1 MDVAYDHIQEEALSP
16 DEAAERSGEPTNN
29 LNTEFQEAFKAVSAS
44 PWGAKLGGFFG
55 QVKKQSETLYSD
67 AQKEYGTAAEQ
78 ASKGFTGLRSSLLNS
93 TRNLSINPSASG
105 AATSYSDPTFSLPE
119 QEGTQK
125 VVEGVQS
132 TETENAQR
140 PDSLPADIV
149 KEATSLVSLFRSEA
163 SKRLKTVQK
172 AEDAADE
179 ALLQFGTNLKNF
191 LRDAVIVTA
200 PETGDNSSSEVLFE
214 TNDAEG
220 KRVFHSSRFDAQ
232 LHVIHTT
239 PGSFLQD
246 PESGEYAAFEKD
258 FDVEK
263 QTDAIAQDLDKYEE
277 LRRAMEKL
285 VPEKVEYALFWRRY
299 YFLRKVI
306 EEEERRRKEVLK
318 GIPSHGD
325 FLDDHHILTNITG
338 AAAETEEE
346 VAWGSDE
353 EEEEDQATT
362 PNAARSSSTL
372 AAPKPETKDLLK
384 PVASPRRSEEDMKST
399 ADSDASYDIVSGA
412 TSRTPGSP
420 KEEKKVE
427 VAAAGAVKE
436 EESDEEDWE

>member
-16 DEAAERSGEPTNN
+16 EEAAGRSGEPQNN
-29 LNTEFQEAFKAVSAS
+29 LNTEFQQAFKAVSAS

-55 QVKKQSETLYSD
+55 QVKKQGESLYSD

-78 ASKGFTGLRSSLLNS
+78 ASKGLTDLRSSLLS
-93 TRNLSINPSASG
+93 HTRSLSINQSASG
-105 AATSYSDPTFSLPE
+105 ASTSFSDPTFALPD
-119 QEGTQK
+119 QQAASDAPTS
-125 VVEGVQS
+125 S
-132 TETENAQR
+132 TAAPATAAGSEHAER
-140 PDSLPADIV
+140 PESLPADIV
-149 KEATSLVSLFRSEA
+149 KEASSLVSRFRSEA

-179 ALLQFGTNLKNF
+179 ALLKFGTNLKNF
-191 LRDAVIVTA
+191 LRDAVTVTA
-200 PETGDNSSSEVLFE
+200 PAPNKDGSSSEVMFE

-239 PGSFLQD
+239 PASFVQD
-246 PESGEYAAFEKD
+246 PESAEYAAFDKD
-258 FDVEK
+258 FDIER
-263 QTDAIAQDLDKYEE
+263 QTDAIAHDLDKYEE

-285 VPEKVEYALFWRRY
+285 VPEKVEYALFWTRY

-318 GIPSHGD
+318 GAS
-325 FLDDHHILTNITG
+325 
-338 AAAETEEE
+338 AETEEE
-346 VAWGSDE
+346 VAWGSDDE
-353 EEEEDQATT
+353 EGEEEDQAST
-362 PNAARSSSTL
+362 PHAARSSSTL
-372 AAPKPETKDLLK
+372 TAPKTESAELLK
-384 PVASPRRSEEDMKST
+384 PAASPRRSEEDGKST

-420 KEEKKVE
+420 KEEKKAE
-427 VAAAGAVKE
+427 IAAPDAVKE